1 MPYVGRD
8 LQRGNYVKL
17 DDISSSFDG
26 SVTTF
31 NLTLGNSAFYPGSPF
46 AILVSLGGII
56 QEPESAYTINQ
67 SQITFAAAPH
77 NVDNCFIIALG
88 LSLGIGVPGHGTVD
102 GDQLAKPLNYNT
114 GDLYLDSTNNR
125 IGVGNT
131 SPQYRLD
138 VTGDAN
144 VSGNLSVGGTVTYQ
158 DVTSIDSVGIITAQA
173 GIHLGIGATAGKFDA
188 STGISTF
195 SSAVGIADSIFHVG
209 NTDTSIRFPDDD
221 VISVEASGD
230 EKLRITSGKVG
241 IGTANPGENI
251 DVVSSTLSQGI
262 RVWSKGDSSVSSFS
276 LRTGD
281 SGNNYIYFGDT
292 SDHDIGQI
300 RYYNGDNSMRFV
312 TNTTERL
319 RIDSSGRVSIGQTDP
334 SWGVSTG
341 LIVGDGASSRGITI
355 YSNSSNVGD
364 LAFADAT
371 SGTGRYSGLIR
382 YSHNNNFMAFR
393 TATDERIRIISDG
406 KVGIGTTAPESLL
419 SLYSEAAGAE
429 LLHFDMGDATD
440 RRGWKFL
447 QHDTGSQTDLHL
459 QADANGKWFA
469 VCNSDGTE
477 QFEVYTNTT
486 AADAF
491 VRVIP
496 RISIGSTIVHH
507 GDTDTSIGFP
517 ADGQFAVETN
527 GSERLRVSGTG
538 KLLIGTNASRNTRVG
553 GNTFSGLVQVES
565 DDEMGYTISRFVDT
579 GGGPRFVLQKARGTG
594 ASPAIVQEDDQVAQ
608 LLFSGWDGD
617 TFTNVA
623 KINVEVDG
631 APGDDDMPGRITFQ
645 TTADG
650 EYQTTERLRIN
661 STGQLELRKN
671 QNGVT
676 GRPENRIVFKDTDG
690 SVAAEQPIGEISW
703 YSTDAGMTNV
713 NSWIRG
719 INEATNGAGAL
730 LFGVKDAGED
740 EIEALRITHDG
751 LVGIGTPV
759 PDAKLEVYNGGIKI
773 DRRNVGG
780 TSNPHLNMIT
790 GANGTSRLMIYA
802 EDGTDDNS
810 NWVYKTNSNEEH
822 SFVVATTEIL
832 RLRSNKVGIGQSVP
846 TSRLQVAGDD
856 PYALTDSGRAV
867 EGIDITGTAGGNGN
881 YGAAISF
888 GAGATGRAA
897 ITAVQNATDADNVG
911 LAIITHPT
919 GTGANDGVEKIR
931 IHSSGRIGIGTDTM
945 DTSAD
950 VSITNDTSSARIYL
964 KSADDSD
971 CSIYFGSI
979 NDSATGAIRYDHSDD
994 TLRLYGYNNSEKIN
1008 ISSSAVAVSTV
1019 LRCNSGFVSDTNVI
1033 INSDNNANNSTNDS
1047 IIFQNRGNELVRIKG
1062 TGNVGIGTNTPDA
1075 RLHISS
1081 GTGNNDCVVI
1091 IESDT
1096 DNNDEN
1102 SNPQIWFKQDGDIN
1116 AGFVGQSSNKLVLGN
1131 SIATNG
1137 GVIFKTGTT
1146 NNSGTT
1152 DPLDGTTEKF
1162 RIAPGGKLSNCYDT
1176 TGSDAQYGQ
1185 FEMMKQGSA
1194 DADPN
1199 WSYLSFHRVG
1209 AIAWQQGVNTND
1221 YVVAKTGGAARDTL
1235 ETERFRVRS
1244 AGGVIVAAN
1253 ANDTGT
1259 IQLQD
1264 NIIGGKRIAVSQDTI
1279 SDAIYMPRQ
1288 GCILAITAF
1297 TTYDT
1302 YPQPG
1307 SSGLVYADMGPSRRV
1322 DVMYTVNEG
1331 ASAINPVSSTGTGLQ
1346 GKGSYSAT
1354 ITDCTDGKTTIM
1366 AGNTEGTFRIVN
1378 RTDNDYT
1385 YTITFL

>member
-221 VISVEASGD
+221 VISVETSGD
-230 EKLRITSGKVG
+230 EKLRITSTGQVG
-241 IGTANPGENI
+241 IGT
-251 DVVSSTLSQGI
+251 DVPSSTNTKLQVYTNSHTIARMTGGI
-262 RVWSKGDSSVSSFS
+262 SSSTI
-276 LRTGD
+276 L
-281 SGNNYIYFGDT
+281 YFGDPDDT
-292 SDHDIGQI
+292 TRGWIA
-300 RYYNGDNSMRFV
+300 YNNSNDSMELGAGNADRIH
-312 TNTTERL
+312 
-319 RIDSSGRVSIGQTDP
+319 IDSSGRVSIGQTDP

-419 SLYSEAAGAE
+419 SLYSEADGAE
-429 LLHFDMGDATD
+429 LLHFDMGSSDA

-447 QHDTGSQTDLHL
+447 QHDTGTSTDLHL
-459 QADANGKWFA
+459 QADSSGKWFA
-469 VCNSDGTE
+469 ICNSSGTE
-477 QFEVYTNTT
+477 QFEVYTSTT

-507 GDTDTSIGFP
+507 GDQDTSIGFP

-527 GSERLRVSGTG
+527 GSERLRVSNTG
-538 KLLIGTNASRNTRVG
+538 KLLIGTDSSRQTRVS
-553 GNTFSGLVQVES
+553 NSSFSGLVQVES
-565 DDEMGYTISRFVDT
+565 DAELGFTLSRFVDT
-579 GGGPRFVLQKARGTG
+579 SGPPRFVIQKARGTA
-594 ASPAIVQEDDQVAQ
+594 ASPAIVQDDDTAGQF
-608 LLFSGWDGD
+608 LFSAYDGSD
-617 TFTNVA
+617 WSNVA
-623 KINVEVDG
+623 KINAEVDG
-631 APGDDDMPGRITFQ
+631 NVGVNSMPGRMVFGIT
-645 TTADG
+645 AAG
-650 EYQTTERLRIN
+650 SNSVTERLRIN

-671 QNGVT
+671 QGGVT
-676 GRPENRIVFKDTDG
+676 GRPENRIVFRDLDS

-773 DRRNVGG
+773 DRKNVGG
-780 TSNPHLNMIT
+780 TSNPHLNMVT
-790 GANGTSRLMIYA
+790 GANGTARLMIYA

-810 NWVYKTNSNEEH
+810 NWVYKTNANEEH

-846 TSRLQVAGDD
+846 TARLQVAGSN
-856 PYALTDSGRAV
+856 PYAVTDSGRAV

-911 LAIITHPT
+911 LAIITHPSN
-919 GTGANDGVEKIR
+919 TGAADAEEKIR
-931 IHSSGRIGIGTDTM
+931 I
-945 DTSAD
+945 TSD
-950 VSITNDTSSARIYL
+950 
-964 KSADDSD
+964 
-971 CSIYFGSI
+971 
-979 NDSATGAIRYDHSDD
+979 
-994 TLRLYGYNNSEKIN
+994 
-1008 ISSSAVAVSTV
+1008 
-1019 LRCNSGFVSDTNVI
+1019 
-1033 INSDNNANNSTNDS
+1033 
-1047 IIFQNRGNELVRIKG
+1047 
-1062 TGNVGIGTNTPDA
+1062 GNVGIGTDNPLNPLEVWGSSVDLAIMDTQA
-1075 RLHISS
+1075 YSQNSS
-1081 GTGNNDCVVI
+1081 GPAVAFQGNDSAGVRKTFADIRGVANGSNIGEFAIRTRRTGGTLTEALRID
-1091 IESDT
+1091 
-1096 DNNDEN
+1096 
-1102 SNPQIWFKQDGDIN
+1102 
-1116 AGFVGQSSNKLVLGN
+1116 SSGRVL
-1131 SIATNG
+1131 I
-1137 GVIFKTGTT
+1137 GTT
-1146 NNSGTT
+1146 NV
-1152 DPLDGTTEKF
+1152 P
-1162 RIAPGGKLSNCYDT
+1162 SNKNT
-1176 TGSDAQYGQ
+1176 VTPSLNVLGS
-1185 FEMMKQGSA
+1185 
-1194 DADPN
+1194 
-1199 WSYLSFHRVG
+1199 
-1209 AIAWQQGVNTND
+1209 GVNGAAQITRHTS
-1221 YVVAKTGGAARDTL
+1221 VGGGGAL
-1235 ETERFRVRS
+1235 LHL
-1244 AGGVIVAAN
+1244 AA
-1253 ANDTGT
+1253 
-1259 IQLQD
+1259 
-1264 NIIGGKRIAVSQDTI
+1264 
-1279 SDAIYMPRQ
+1279 
-1288 GCILAITAF
+1288 
-1297 TTYDT
+1297 
-1302 YPQPG
+1302 
-1307 SSGLVYADMGPSRRV
+1307 
-1322 DVMYTVNEG
+1322 
-1331 ASAINPVSSTGTGLQ
+1331 
-1346 GKGSYSAT
+1346 
-1354 ITDCTDGKTTIM
+1354 
-1366 AGNTEGTFRIVN
+1366 
-1378 RTDNDYT
+1378 
-1385 YTITFL
+1385 

>member
-88 LSLGIGVPGHGTVD
+88 LSLGVGVPGHGTVG

-173 GIHLGIGATAGKFDA
+173 GIHLGIGATAGKFDV
-188 STGISTF
+188 STGK
-195 SSAVGIADSIFHVG
+195 VGIGTDDPSSLFEVAGATPQIRS
-209 NTDTSIRFPDDD
+209 TDTDAANDY
-221 VISVEASGD
+221 SVFQNSSGNSVYNAVD
-230 EKLRITSGKVG
+230 NNAAGGHIFQANGSEKVRITSAGKVG

-262 RVWSKGDSSVSSFS
+262 RVWSKGDASASSFS

-281 SGNNYIYFGDT
+281 SGNNYIYFGDN

-312 TNTTERL
+312 TNTSEKL

-393 TATDERIRIISDG
+393 TATAERIRIISDG

-419 SLYSEAAGAE
+419 SLYSEADGAE
-429 LLHFDMGDATD
+429 LLHFDMGSSAD

-469 VCNSDGTE
+469 ICNSSGTE
-477 QFEVYTNTT
+477 QFEVYTSTT

-527 GSERLRVSGTG
+527 GSEKLRIDSTG
-538 KLLIGTNASRNTRVG
+538 KVLIGTDSSRQTRLS
-553 GNTFSGLVQVES
+553 NSSFSGLVQVES
-565 DDEMGYTISRFVDT
+565 DSELGFTLSRFVDT
-579 GGGPRFVLQKARGTG
+579 SGPPRFVIQKARGTA
-594 ASPAIVQEDDQVAQ
+594 ASPAIVQDDDKAGQF
-608 LLFSGWDGD
+608 LFNAYDGSD
-617 TFTNVA
+617 WSNVA
-623 KINVEVDG
+623 KINAEVDG
-631 APGDDDMPGRITFQ
+631 NVGVNSMPGRMVFGIT
-645 TTADG
+645 AAG
-650 EYQTTERLRIN
+650 SNATTERLRIN

-671 QNGVT
+671 QNNVT
-676 GRPENRIVFKDTDG
+676 GRPENRIVFRDLDS

-773 DRRNVGG
+773 DRKDAGG

-790 GANGTSRLMIYA
+790 GANGTARLMIYA
-802 EDGTDDNS
+802 EDYTDDNS
-810 NWVYKTNSNEEH
+810 NWIYKTNSNEEH
-822 SFVVATTEIL
+822 SFLVATTEIL
-832 RLRSNKVGIGQSVP
+832 RLKANSVGIGQSVP
-846 TSRLQVAGDD
+846 TARLQVAGSS
-856 PYALTDSGRAV
+856 PYAVTDSGRAV
-867 EGIDITGTAGGNGN
+867 EGIDITGTAGGDGN

-945 DTSAD
+945 DTSAE
-950 VSITNDTSSARIYL
+950 VSITNDTSSARVYM
-964 KSADDSD
+964 KSADDAD

-979 NDSATGAIRYDHSDD
+979 DDSATGAIRYDHSDD
-994 TLRLYGYNNSEKIN
+994 TLRLYGYNNSEKLN
-1008 ISSSAVAVSTV
+1008 ISSSAVAAVGV
-1019 LRCNSGFVSDTNVI
+1019 VMRANDGFVSDTNLI
-1033 INSDNNANNSTNDS
+1033 FNSDHNANNSTNDN

-1062 TGNVGIGTNTPDA
+1062 TGNVGIGTNNPSHKVHIQHATTP
-1075 RLHISS
+1075 RL
-1081 GTGNNDCVVI
+1081 VV
-1091 IESDT
+1091 ED
-1096 DNNDEN
+1096 
-1102 SNPQIWFKQDGDIN
+1102 
-1116 AGFVGQSSNKLVLGN
+1116 
-1131 SIATNG
+1131 
-1137 GVIFKTGTT
+1137 TT
-1146 NNSGTT
+1146 NNVQAQIGADNTEARIGTAS
-1152 DPLDGTTEKF
+1152 DHPVSF
-1162 RIAPGGKLSNCYDT
+1162 RINDVEKLNLRTDGGIYVAPNTDGYGKIELQNNAIGGL
-1176 TGSDAQYGQ
+1176 
-1185 FEMMKQGSA
+1185 
-1194 DADPN
+1194 
-1199 WSYLSFHRVG
+1199 RVG
-1209 AIAWQQGVNTND
+1209 VNQGNMSND
-1221 YVVAKTGGAARDTL
+1221 LKC
-1235 ETERFRVRS
+1235 
-1244 AGGVIVAAN
+1244 
-1253 ANDTGT
+1253 
-1259 IQLQD
+1259 
-1264 NIIGGKRIAVSQDTI
+1264 
-1279 SDAIYMPRQ
+1279 PRK
-1288 GCILAITAF
+1288 GFIMAITSF

-1307 SSGLVYADMGPSRRV
+1307 GTGFVYV
-1322 DVMYTVNEG
+1322 DVG
-1331 ASAINPVSSTGTGLQ
+1331 ASKNIIVMQVTGTG
-1346 GKGSYSAT
+1346 GSLAASGNAAHDAT
-1354 ITDCTDGKTTIM
+1354 VSNWTDGKITIICGSE
-1366 AGNTEGTFRIVN
+1366 AQGTFRIVN
-1378 RTDNDYT
+1378 RTSNDYT
-1385 YTITFL
+1385 FTCTFL

>member
-158 DVTSIDSVGIITAQA
+158 DVTSIDSVGIITAQT

-209 NTDTSIRFPDDD
+209 DTDTSLRFPAADT
-221 VISVEASGD
+221 ITAGTAGIER
-230 EKLRITSGKVG
+230 LRITSDGR
-241 IGTANPGENI
+241 IGMHDSTPNDYELDINKRSTATDANMRLYNNATG
-251 DVVSSTLSQGI
+251 SSNDTI
-262 RVWSKGDSSVSSFS
+262 
-276 LRTGD
+276 LRLHIAGT
-281 SGNNYIYFGDT
+281 SANNYIYFGDGDD
-292 SDHDIGQI
+292 SNAGQI
-300 RYYNGDNSMRFV
+300 VYTHNVDAMRFWI
-312 TNTTERL
+312 NTEERL
-319 RIDSSGRVSIGQTDP
+319 RIDSV
-334 SWGVSTG
+334 
-341 LIVGDGASSRGITI
+341 
-355 YSNSSNVGD
+355 
-364 LAFADAT
+364 
-371 SGTGRYSGLIR
+371 
-382 YSHNNNFMAFR
+382 
-393 TATDERIRIISDG
+393 G
-406 KVGIGTTAPESLL
+406 KVGIGTEGPETNLTIAKNATNQTVATIPTVRLTNLDTTAVATDIVGSYEFFSKDAHSENKVTGFMRNTPTDAGVNYDLTFGTIKTSDSNAVERLRITGIGSVGIGTIAPESLL

-429 LLHFDMGDATD
+429 LLHFDMGSADA

-447 QHDTGSQTDLHL
+447 QHDTGTATDLHL
-459 QADANGKWFA
+459 QADDNGKYFA
-469 VCNSDGTE
+469 ICNSGGTE
-477 QFEVYTNTT
+477 QFEVYTSTT
-486 AADAF
+486 ADDAF
-491 VRVIP
+491 VRITPQV
-496 RISIGSTIVHH
+496 SIGSTIVHSE
-507 GDTDTSIGFP
+507 DTDTSIGFP
-517 ADGQFAVETN
+517 AANTFAVETA
-527 GSERLRVSGTG
+527 GSERLRIASSGI
-538 KLLIGTNASRNTRVG
+538 LLIGTDSSRQTRVG
-553 GNTFSGLVQVES
+553 GSNFQGLVQVES
-565 DDEMGYTISRFVDT
+565 DSELGYTLSRFNNST
-579 GGGPRFVLQKARGTG
+579 GGPRLVLQKARGTG
-594 ASPAIVQEDDQVAQ
+594 AGTSIVHEDDQVGQ

-617 TFTNVA
+617 TFSNLA
-623 KINVEVDG
+623 QINVEVDG
-631 APGDDDMPGRITFQ
+631 EPGDDDMPGRMIFE
-645 TTADG
+645 TTADEPSG
-650 EYQTTERLRIN
+650 AYQTTERLRIN

-671 QNGVT
+671 QNSVT
-676 GRPENRIVFKDTDG
+676 GRPENRIVFRDLDS

-703 YSTDAGMTNV
+703 YSNDAGMTNV

-773 DRRNVGG
+773 DRKDAGG

-790 GANGTSRLMIYA
+790 GETGLSRLMIYA
-802 EDGTDDNS
+802 EDYTDNNS
-810 NWVYKTNSNEEH
+810 NWIYKTNSNEEH
-822 SFVVATTEIL
+822 SFVVAATEIL
-832 RLRSNKVGIGQSVP
+832 RLRSNSVGIGQSVP
-846 TSRLQVAGDD
+846 TARLQVAGSS
-856 PYALTDSGRAV
+856 PYAVTDSGRAV

-931 IHSSGRIGIGTDTM
+931 IHSSGRIGIGTDNM

-950 VSITNDTSSARIYL
+950 VSITNDTSSARIYM

-994 TLRLYGYNNSEKIN
+994 TLRLYGYNNSQKLV
-1008 ISSSAVAVSTV
+1008 ISSDGEIQCTGAADDKGFAVYLDTTRRVAEMIEHSSDGEIRLYTGESTPVLRTV
-1019 LRCNSGFVSDTNVI
+1019 LTSYGNSYI
-1033 INSDNNANNSTNDS
+1033 HAA
-1047 IIFQNRGNELVRIKG
+1047 G
-1062 TGNVGIGTNTPDA
+1062 TGDVGIGTAIPSGKLNIVTSASNALNIMQDSGDLSIRLNDRGSSSAYIKLPDGSGELSFEA
-1075 RLHISS
+1075 NGGERLRLLSTGGISIPA
-1081 GTGNNDCVVI
+1081 N
-1091 IESDT
+1091 
-1096 DNNDEN
+1096 
-1102 SNPQIWFKQDGDIN
+1102 
-1116 AGFVGQSSNKLVLGN
+1116 
-1131 SIATNG
+1131 TNG
-1137 GVIFKTGTT
+1137 
-1146 NNSGTT
+1146 
-1152 DPLDGTTEKF
+1152 
-1162 RIAPGGKLSNCYDT
+1162 
-1176 TGSDAQYGQ
+1176 
-1185 FEMMKQGSA
+1185 
-1194 DADPN
+1194 
-1199 WSYLSFHRVG
+1199 
-1209 AIAWQQGVNTND
+1209 
-1221 YVVAKTGGAARDTL
+1221 
-1235 ETERFRVRS
+1235 
-1244 AGGVIVAAN
+1244 
-1253 ANDTGT
+1253 TGT

-1264 NIIGGKRIAVSQDTI
+1264 NKIGGHRIAVSQDTI
-1279 SDAIYMPRQ
+1279 SAAIYMPRK
-1288 GCILAITAF
+1288 GCIVAITAF

-1307 SSGLVYADMGPSRRV
+1307 SSGLAYLDMGPSRRV
-1322 DVMYTVNEG
+1322 DVMYTVNED
-1331 ASAINPVSSTGTGLQ
+1331 ASGSSPVSTSSSGLQ
-1346 GKGSYSAT
+1346 GKGAYSGT
-1354 ITDCTDGKTTIM
+1354 IGDCTDGKTTLM

-1378 RTDNDYT
+1378 RTSNDYT

>member
-88 LSLGIGVPGHGTVD
+88 LSLGVGVPGHGTVG

-195 SSAVGIADSIFHVG
+195 TKVGIADSIFHVG

-230 EKLRITSGKVG
+230 EKLRITGSKVG
-241 IGTANPGENI
+241 IGTTIPGEELDI
-251 DVVSSTLSQGI
+251 VSSTLSQGI
-262 RVWSKGDSSVSSFS
+262 RVWSKGTASTSTLS

-281 SGNNYIYFGDT
+281 SGNNYIDFGDN
-292 SDHDIGQI
+292 SDNNIGQI
-300 RYYNGDNSMRFV
+300 RYYHGDNSMRFV
-312 TNTTERL
+312 TNTSEAL

-341 LIVGDGASSRGITI
+341 LIVGDGNSSSGITI

-382 YSHNNNFMAFR
+382 YSHSNNFMAFR

-419 SLYSEAAGAE
+419 SLYSEANGAE
-429 LLHFDMGDATD
+429 LLHFDMGSSAD

-447 QHDTGSQTDLHL
+447 QHETGASTDLHL

-469 VCNSDGTE
+469 ICNSDGTE

-486 AADAF
+486 TADAQ
-491 VRVIP
+491 VRIIP
-496 RISIGSTIVHH
+496 KVSIGSTIVHN

-517 ADGQFAVETN
+517 ADGHFAVETN
-527 GSERLRVSGTG
+527 GSERLRVSNTG
-538 KLLIGTNASRNTRVG
+538 KLLIGTDSSRQTRVS
-553 GNTFSGLVQVES
+553 NSSFAGLVQVES
-565 DDEMGYTISRFVDT
+565 DAELGFTLSRFIGT
-579 GGGPRFVLQKARGTG
+579 SGAPRFVIQKARGTA
-594 ASPAIVQEDDQVAQ
+594 ASPAIVQDDDMAGQF
-608 LLFSGWDGD
+608 LFSAYDGSD
-617 TFTNVA
+617 WSNVA
-623 KINVEVDG
+623 KINAEVDG
-631 APGDDDMPGRITFQ
+631 NVGVNSMPGRMVFGIT
-645 TTADG
+645 AAG
-650 EYQTTERLRIN
+650 SNSVTERLRIN

-676 GRPENRIVFKDTDG
+676 GRPENRIVFRDTDG
-690 SVAAEQPIGEISW
+690 SAAAEQPIGEISW
-703 YSTDAGMTNV
+703 YSNDAGMTNV

-730 LFGVKDAGED
+730 LFGVKDASED

-773 DRRNVGG
+773 DRKNVGG
-780 TSNPHLNMIT
+780 TSNPHLNMVT

-810 NWVYKTNSNEEH
+810 NWIYKTNANEEH
-822 SFVVATTEIL
+822 SFLVATTEIL
-832 RLRSNKVGIGQSVP
+832 RLRSNSVGIGQSVP
-846 TSRLQVAGDD
+846 TARLQVAGSN
-856 PYALTDSGRAV
+856 PYAVTDSGRAV

-919 GTGANDGVEKIR
+919 GTGSNDGVEKIR
-931 IHSSGRIGIGTDTM
+931 IHSSGRIGIGTDDM

-950 VSITNDTSSARIYL
+950 VSITNDASSARIYM
-964 KSADDSD
+964 KSADDAD

-994 TLRLYGYNNSEKIN
+994 TLRLYGYNNSEKLN
-1008 ISSSAVAVSTV
+1008 ISSSAVAAVGV
-1019 LRCNSGFVSDTNVI
+1019 VMRANSGFVSDTNLI
-1033 INSDNNANNSTNDS
+1033 FNSDHNANNSTNDN
-1047 IIFQNRGNELVRIKG
+1047 IIFQNGGNELVRIKG
-1062 TGNVGIGTNTPDA
+1062 TGNVGIGTNAPTTT
-1075 RLHISS
+1075 LE
-1081 GTGNNDCVVI
+1081 V
-1091 IESDT
+1091 
-1096 DNNDEN
+1096 
-1102 SNPQIWFKQDGDIN
+1102 KGDITVYN
-1116 AGFVGQSSNKLVLGN
+1116 ANNQGDIFFGEHGDVADSKALIRMDQTSSTAGELQFHTEGGGTLAEKLTVR
-1131 SIATNG
+1131 SDG
-1137 GVIFKTGTT
+1137 GIYVAPHTDGYGKIELQNNVI
-1146 NNSGTT
+1146 
-1152 DPLDGTTEKF
+1152 
-1162 RIAPGGKLSNCYDT
+1162 GGL
-1176 TGSDAQYGQ
+1176 
-1185 FEMMKQGSA
+1185 
-1194 DADPN
+1194 
-1199 WSYLSFHRVG
+1199 RVG
-1209 AIAWQQGVNTND
+1209 VTQGNMSND
-1221 YVVAKTGGAARDTL
+1221 LKC
-1235 ETERFRVRS
+1235 
-1244 AGGVIVAAN
+1244 
-1253 ANDTGT
+1253 
-1259 IQLQD
+1259 
-1264 NIIGGKRIAVSQDTI
+1264 
-1279 SDAIYMPRQ
+1279 PRK
-1288 GCILAITAF
+1288 GFIMAITSF

-1307 SSGLVYADMGPSRRV
+1307 GTGFVYV
-1322 DVMYTVNEG
+1322 DVG
-1331 ASAINPVSSTGTGLQ
+1331 ASKNIIVMQTTGTG
-1346 GKGSYSAT
+1346 GSLAASGNAAH
-1354 ITDCTDGKTTIM
+1354 DANVSNWTDGKITVICGSE
-1366 AGNTEGTFRIVN
+1366 AQGTFRIVN
-1378 RTDNDYT
+1378 RTSNDYT
-1385 YTITFL
+1385 FTCTFL